1 MEVII
6 KNPFKV
12 IVDYAHTPD
21 ALEKAYRSARGE
33 GRMIILLFVGIAIG
47 IGLGY
52 SIGYSRGEKRIPS
65 RLLKYVQDK
74 QDIMLDEAM
83 WGRRCLK

>member
-1 MEVII
+1 
-6 KNPFKV
+6 
-12 IVDYAHTPD
+12 
-21 ALEKAYRSARGE
+21 
-33 GRMIILLFVGIAIG
+33 MIILLFVGIAIG

-52 SIGYSRGEKRIPS
+52 FIGYSRGEKRIPS